1 MLKNEWHIEDRSKQ
15 GTLSL
20 YLDSAINLDQNFVWD
35 HVIVLLW
42 MRLEARSASDILAI
56 DEPLQTFRSG

>member
-20 YLDSAINLDQNFVWD
+20 YLDSAINLDQTFVWD
-35 HVIVLLW
+35 HIIVVLW
-42 MRLEARSASDILAI
+42 MRLEARTASGTLAI
-56 DEPLQTFRSG
+56 DEPLQ